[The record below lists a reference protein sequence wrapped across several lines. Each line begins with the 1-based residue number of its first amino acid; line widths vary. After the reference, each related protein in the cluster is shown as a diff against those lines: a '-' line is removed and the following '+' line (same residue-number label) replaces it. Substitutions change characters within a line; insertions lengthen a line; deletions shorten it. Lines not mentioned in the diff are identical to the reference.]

1 VISGRASPGADRPRS
16 TGLRSFL
23 AVAAAVLLGALLLT
37 AVALPVLAAEEG
49 GGHEPARFLGL
60 PRWVWLWANLLL
72 FLGILGYFIVPG
84 VRGFLESRSKEI
96 ATSLERARTQQE
108 EARRMKQDL
117 SSQIEALRR
126 EMDDLVKRTEADAE
140 REREEILAQAER
152 DRERLLAQTQQ
163 EIELRTGIA
172 RKELQR
178 YAAELAATLARER
191 IEREVDPAKLQ
202 RLFDESLRRLESER
216 R

>member
-1 VISGRASPGADRPRS
+1 MLD
-16 TGLRSFL
+16 TC
-23 AVAAAVLLGALLLT
+23 VAALVGAVLLA
-37 AVALPVLAAEEG
+37 AVTLPAHASEEG
-49 GGHEPARFLGL
+49 GGHEPEVFLGL
-60 PRWVWLWANLLL
+60 PRWIWLWANLLL

-84 VRGFLESRSKEI
+84 VRRFLESRSKEI
-96 ATSLERARTQQE
+96 ASNLERARTQQE
-108 EARRMKQDL
+108 EARRMKQEL
-117 SSQIEALRR
+117 SGQIEALRR

-152 DRERLLAQTQQ
+152 ERERLLQQTQQ

-191 IEREVDPAKLQ
+191 IERETGPDQLE
-202 RLFDESLRRLESER
+202 RLFDESLGRLESER

>member
-1 VISGRASPGADRPRS
+1 M
-16 TGLRSFL
+16 L
-23 AVAAAVLLGALLLT
+23 AAGAAALLGALLLA
-37 AVALPVLAAEEG
+37 AVSMPALANEEG
-49 GGHEPARFLGL
+49 GGHEPASFLGL

-84 VRGFLESRSKEI
+84 VRQFLESRSREI
-96 ATSLERARTQQE
+96 ASNLERARTQQE
-108 EARRMKQDL
+108 EARRMKQEL
-117 SSQIEALRR
+117 SGQIEALHR
-126 EMDDLVKRTEADAE
+126 EMDELVKRTEADAE

-152 DRERLLAQTQQ
+152 ERERLLQQTQQ
-163 EIELRTGIA
+163 EIELRTGLA

-191 IEREVDPAKLQ
+191 IERETGPDQLE
-202 RLFDESLRRLESER
+202 RLFDESLQRLENQR

>member
-1 VISGRASPGADRPRS
+1 MLA
-16 TGLRSFL
+16 TG
-23 AVAAAVLLGALLLT
+23 AAVLLGVVL
-37 AVALPVLAAEEG
+37 LAAVTLPALANEEG
-49 GGHEPARFLGL
+49 GGHEPAKFLGL

-84 VRGFLESRSKEI
+84 VRQFLESRSKEI
-96 ATSLERARTQQE
+96 ADNLERARTQQE

-117 SSQIEALRR
+117 SSQIEALHR

-152 DRERLLAQTQQ
+152 ERERLLQQTQK
-163 EIELRTGIA
+163 EIELRTGLA

-191 IEREVDPAKLQ
+191 IERETGPDQLE
-202 RLFDESLRRLESER
+202 RLFDESLGRLESER